1 MEDIRAQIEQEVG
14 SWEGVSVH
22 PHRFGGVEFRLGKR
36 ELGHLHESWAD
47 LPFMSRIGEMLLET
61 GRAQPHRA
69 GVKGWVSV
77 ELEDAVDLFKLSYE
91 RAQVAKAVRE
101 ARG

>member
-22 PHRFGGVEFRLGKR
+22 PHRFGGIEFRLGRR
-36 ELGHLHESWAD
+36 ELGHLHQTWAD
-47 LPFMSRIGEMLLET
+47 LPFTSRIREMLLET

-69 GVKGWVSV
+69 GVNGWVSV
-77 ELEDAVDLFKLSYE
+77 ELENAVELFKLSYE
-91 RAQVAKAVRE
+91 RAQVAQAVRE